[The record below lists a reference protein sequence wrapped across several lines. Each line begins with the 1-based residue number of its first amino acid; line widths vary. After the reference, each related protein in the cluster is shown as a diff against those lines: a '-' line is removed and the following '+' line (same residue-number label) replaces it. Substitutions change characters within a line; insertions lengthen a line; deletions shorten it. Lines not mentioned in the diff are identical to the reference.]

1 MTERWVGGLRERRRR
16 MAARWAGRR
25 EERGRSEGERDR
37 GPEGE
42 GEGER
47 GEGEGER
54 ALKRVH
60 AHKGSP

>member
-1 MTERWVGGLRERRRR
+1 

-47 GEGEGER
+47 

>member
-1 MTERWVGGLRERRRR
+1 

-42 GEGER
+42 GEEER

>member
-47 GEGEGER
+47 